1 MTLNLQQLNRIAINY
16 KLTVH
21 NNEEK
26 YKACFANWKRNNA
39 ERTGRRKTII
49 EMSAFFHFDAN

>member
-1 MTLNLQQLNRIAINY
+1 MTLNSQQLNRIAINY

-21 NNEEK
+21 NNEKK

-39 ERTGRRKTII
+39 EHTGRRETII
-49 EMSAFFHFDAN
+49 EI

>member
-26 YKACFANWKRNNA
+26 YKAYIRHVLL
-39 ERTGRRKTII
+39 TGNVIMLNIQVGEKLYL
-49 EMSAFFHFDAN
+49 